1 MWLPVD
7 EFLCPR
13 SPVPWRG
20 LLLGLLL
27 HPPLP
32 GLPSAAHAQL
42 SLSRQ
47 QDGPVPRTGGHLD
60 ACPRCSFSPSELGLP
75 VCGWQVVE
83 RPQGLLALTLIS
95 VLQRQLPQLSLA
107 EGGVGM
113 ATGLRP
119 GWAPGR

>member
-27 HPPLP
+27 RPPLP

-47 QDGPVPRTGGHLD
+47 QDGPVPGTGSHLD

-107 EGGVGM
+107 EGVGM